1 MAEQEMRLE
10 RYMEIVAG
18 SQPEDWLM
26 IERPTLRHRF
36 TPMLDDKEQLIRQI
50 IDEPMVGFS
59 YRPDVRLTLL
69 FGLVEMAQYPLPAGI
84 PYAEENARTVLLHC
98 LYEGQLIHTETLLK
112 VDRQR
117 CILPMPVAWGEP
129 PQAIP
134 RRQHDLARLVHQLA
148 GPFTDFEQY
157 FKNSGMAVVERPWP

>member
-1 MAEQEMRLE
+1 MRLE
-10 RYMEIVAG
+10 RYMEVAAG

-36 TPMLDDKEQLIRQI
+36 TPLLDENAELIRQV
-50 IDEPMVGFS
+50 IDEPLVAFC

-69 FGLVEMAQYPLPAGI
+69 FGLVETAHYPLPRGM

-98 LYEGQLIHTETLLK
+98 LFGGQVIHTESLLK
-112 VDRQR
+112 IDRQR
-117 CILPMPVAWGEP
+117 CILPLPADWGEP

-134 RRQHDLARLVHQLA
+134 RRQYDLARLVHQLA

-157 FKNSGMAVVERPWP
+157 FKSAGMAVVDRPWP

>member
-1 MAEQEMRLE
+1 MRLE
-10 RYMEIVAG
+10 KYMELVTAT
-18 SQPEDWLM
+18 QPEDWVM

-36 TPMLDDKEQLIRQI
+36 TPMRDEKDRLIRQV

-59 YRPDVRLTLL
+59 YRPDIRLTLL
-69 FGLVEMAQYPLPAGI
+69 FGLIEMAQYQLPPGI

-98 LYEGQLIHTETLLK
+98 LYEGQIIHTETLLK
-112 VDRQR
+112 IDRQR
-117 CILPMPVAWGEP
+117 CILPLPAGWGEP

-157 FKNSGMAVVERPWP
+157 FKSAGMAVVDQPWP